1 MMHRMVINAK
11 VLPYRNDLTLYVTLI
26 YLFNAQLIQMTQDTL
41 TTTKYE
47 CNCRSTYTT
56 SQSNAFEQLVFTISK
71 SIPGTRVQA

>member
-47 CNCRSTYTT
+47 CNCTVGVLTLRANPMHLS
-56 SQSNAFEQLVFTISK
+56 S
-71 SIPGTRVQA
+71 